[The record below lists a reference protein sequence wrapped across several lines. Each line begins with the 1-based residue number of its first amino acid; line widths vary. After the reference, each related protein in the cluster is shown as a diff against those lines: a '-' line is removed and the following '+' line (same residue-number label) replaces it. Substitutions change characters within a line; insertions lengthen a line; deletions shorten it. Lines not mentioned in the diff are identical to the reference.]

1 MPSVETNR
9 ARAQGGAAGPS
20 LFRRDAAPLAISL
33 ALHVAA
39 LLLIA
44 PWLVMRSIPAPPV
57 EVEVMIE
64 QALPEPP
71 RREARQTAR
80 TASAVRPQAVAQA
93 QPRPPQPQPE
103 PRPTAAPRPMPT
115 PATQPGQ
122 GLPGRAA
129 LAARETAALSAP
141 AAAPSAG
148 APRSTGAAA
157 LQTAGNGQPGPAQ
170 TRTASPGSTPQP
182 SARSFA
188 ASTSPGENRQDGPL
202 ALLGPAAQ
210 VQAADPEFRQAARQG
225 GQTGMRGG
233 SRALDDGLARQTG
246 SPDQT
251 ALLAA
256 RAVPPPGQGS
266 AGAPGGQLAAP
277 PAPAGAGQGRVA
289 ASERAASDAGR
300 LAAAGVD
307 PVAAGTASPIAAGS
321 AERGGS
327 GDRGTARSAGP
338 AERGSGFMQTGAPEA
353 VGTGAAV
360 AGGGPGASAAGEG
373 RALQRAGSGG
383 GVREGASPLVSA
395 GSEGTPARDA
405 PALEAGRLSGRADGA
420 SAAQAARETR
430 PAALQTQV
438 ARGEARVV
446 EERFSAPALKV
457 DSPRSIC
464 ELPLMFAGFDRK
476 PIPKGLDSIN
486 ATAAS
491 LPDETPPRHHPGNQL
506 PRYPFQ
512 ALVSRAEGRVVV
524 RAEIQPDGQVGQSWI
539 KQTSGAPTLDQAA
552 LETVRGWR
560 FHPAQRHGMAVAMW
574 LDVPIEYK
582 VPEGVIR

>member
-1 MPSVETNR
+1 MPPAEANR
-9 ARAQGGAAGPS
+9 ARPQDGAAWS
-20 LFRRDAAPLAISL
+20 RLFRRDAAPLAISL
-33 ALHVAA
+33 ALHLAA

-64 QALPEPP
+64 QVPPEPP
-71 RREARQTAR
+71 RRQARQTAR

-93 QPRPPQPQPE
+93 QPRPVQPPQPE
-103 PRPTAAPRPMPT
+103 PRPRAASRPA
-115 PATQPGQ
+115 PAPAMQPGQ
-122 GLPGRAA
+122 GLSGRAA
-129 LAARETAALSAP
+129 LAARETAGLSAP
-141 AAAPSAG
+141 AAAPSVG
-148 APRSTGAAA
+148 TPRSPNAAA
-157 LQTAGNGQPGPAQ
+157 LQTAGSARPGPAQ
-170 TRTASPGSTPQP
+170 TRVSSPGSTPQP

-188 ASTSPGENRQDGPL
+188 ASASPGENRQDGPL
-202 ALLGPAAQ
+202 ALAGPAAQ

-233 SRALDDGLARQTG
+233 SRAPDDGLARQAG

-256 RAVPPPGQGS
+256 RAAPPPGQGS
-266 AGAPGGQLAAP
+266 AGGPGGQLIAP
-277 PAPAGAGQGRVA
+277 PTPSGAGQGRLA
-289 ASERAASDAGR
+289 ASERAASDVGR

-307 PVAAGTASPIAAGS
+307 PVAAGTASQAAAGS
-321 AERGGS
+321 
-327 GDRGTARSAGP
+327 
-338 AERGSGFMQTGAPEA
+338 AERGSGFMQAGAPEA

-360 AGGGPGASAAGEG
+360 AGGGAGASAAGEG

-383 GVREGASPLVSA
+383 GVRESASPLVSA
-395 GSEGTPARDA
+395 GGERGATRDA
-405 PALEAGRLSGRADGA
+405 PDMEAGRLSGRADGA
-420 SAAQAARETR
+420 SAAQPARETR

-438 ARGEARVV
+438 AHGEARVV
-446 EERFSAPALKV
+446 EERFNAPALKV

-524 RAEIQPDGQVGQSWI
+524 RAEIQPDGLVGQTWI

-582 VPEGVIR
+582 VPEGVTR